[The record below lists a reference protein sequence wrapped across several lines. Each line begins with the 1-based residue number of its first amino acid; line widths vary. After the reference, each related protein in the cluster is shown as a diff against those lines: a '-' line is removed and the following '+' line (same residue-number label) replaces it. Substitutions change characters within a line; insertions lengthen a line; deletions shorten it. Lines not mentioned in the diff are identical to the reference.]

1 MNDLSKTRIII
12 LLTDSSQKVTDTE
25 MQDAYDEFIRCIA
38 TIGSSKD
45 NSNIFR
51 MLNLTRIEIAP
62 LKELYQYEQG
72 GGNALKNSY
81 LHKVLAIINVELELL
96 SLKIKH
102 PESFDSPTSPTFES
116 DLYVIPKSKDLG
128 IIGIAEIVIGLS
140 FLGEVV
146 GKDGKPVPLV
156 RLAHGFEVLFN
167 LKFGSIYDKLDAIFM
182 RKPFNLTKTLDA
194 LKNAINKEARKRA
207 NKH

>member
-1 MNDLSKTRIII
+1 M
-12 LLTDSSQKVTDTE
+12 
-25 MQDAYDEFIRCIA
+25 
-38 TIGSSKD
+38 
-45 NSNIFR
+45 
-51 MLNLTRIEIAP
+51 
-62 LKELYQYEQG
+62 
-72 GGNALKNSY
+72 
-81 LHKVLAIINVELELL
+81 LAIINVELELL

-102 PESFDSPTSPTFES
+102 PESFVSPISSTFES

>member
-1 MNDLSKTRIII
+1 MGRGK
-12 LLTDSSQKVTDTE
+12 
-25 MQDAYDEFIRCIA
+25 
-38 TIGSSKD
+38 
-45 NSNIFR
+45 
-51 MLNLTRIEIAP
+51 
-62 LKELYQYEQG
+62 
-72 GGNALKNSY
+72 NALKNLY
-81 LHKVLAIINVELELL
+81 IHKALSLIDAELELL
-96 SLKIKH
+96 NLKITH
-102 PESFDSPTSPTFES
+102 PEQFNSPVSTEFKS

-167 LKFGSIYDKLDAIFM
+167 LRFGSIYDKLDAIFM

-194 LKNAINKEARKRA
+194 LKNAINKEARKRS

>member
-1 MNDLSKTRIII
+1 M
-12 LLTDSSQKVTDTE
+12 
-25 MQDAYDEFIRCIA
+25 
-38 TIGSSKD
+38 
-45 NSNIFR
+45 
-51 MLNLTRIEIAP
+51 
-62 LKELYQYEQG
+62 
-72 GGNALKNSY
+72 
-81 LHKVLAIINVELELL
+81 LAIINVELELL

-156 RLAHGFEVLFN
+156 RLAHGFEILFN

-194 LKNAINKEARKRA
+194 LMQLTKKPVNELTNIRQNVFIF
-207 NKH
+207 HSFITI